1 MKKLTRAIV
10 LVCIFATI
18 LSSVAFAVVL
28 MPPRNQTYV
37 VVPQNGHLI
46 STPELPVRVSG
57 SDTADSIAGAPLFSC
72 VYTFDGSTA
81 VETTGY
87 TCISME
93 YNAPGDTGYI
103 KGTNLVPATKIRVV
117 DVQSAK
123 YYKEIIIDSN
133 KEGKPNVATPMGE
146 LPKGSLVK
154 YVSTYSYDWWSV
166 TVYVRGT
173 TAYKVCNYYINRNDL
188 KTF

>member
-1 MKKLTRAIV
+1 MKKLARAIV

-18 LSSVAFAVVL
+18 LSSVAFAAVDL
-28 MPPRNQTYV
+28 PTTPPRSQTYV

-103 KGTNLVPATKIRVV
+103 KGTNLVPATKMRVV
-117 DVQSAK
+117 DVQSTNYYTLLDLDK
-123 YYKEIIIDSN
+123 YGN
-133 KEGKPNVATPMGE
+133 NNATPVGS
-146 LPKGSLVK
+146 LPKGAYVK
-154 YVSTYSYDWWSV
+154 YVV
-166 TVYVRGT
+166 TSNILWIRAVVYVKKGL
-173 TAYKVCNYYINRNDL
+173 AYSVDEYFVKNSDL
-188 KTF
+188 KEL